1 MSTVKI
7 SIENNIAIIKIN
19 RPEQLNALSLKVLA
33 DPTNSEIPKNF
44 ELLYKSPYSGITAYK
59 INHND

>member
-1 MSTVKI
+1 MDRH
-7 SIENNIAIIKIN
+7 N
-19 RPEQLNALSLKVLA
+19 LNHPVPDYLIYNPKSFHQESLKVLT
-33 DPTNSEIPKNF
+33 DPMNSAIPKNF